1 MPTVCA
7 AVKLMWKFCES
18 FKCETHAL
26 NTTGPAWRLSA
37 PVSRP
42 HTNSRSSQHPRDQL
56 ILEVRF
62 KKPQFQL
69 QYLNSKYG
77 LQSGLGSHFDVCVQ
91 DPVVVSA
98 RRYSIFFKTHYD
110 PTFCLQGFFAISP
123 HLRRLGCWPSHQEF
137 ILSHGN
143 FLYCTSKFS
152 TEFH

>member
-42 HTNSRSSQHPRDQL
+42 HTNSRSSQHPQDQL

-110 PTFCLQGFFAISP
+110 PTFLFARLLRYLTSP
-123 HLRRLGCWPSHQEF
+123 QKIRVLALTSGVYIVSWKLP
-137 ILSHGN
+137 L
-143 FLYCTSKFS
+143 LYF
-152 TEFH
+152 